1 MTEQPPLSLYI
12 HLPWCVQKCPY
23 CDFNS
28 HKAGNQPPRQRYVN
42 ALITDLER
50 AAAAADGRPLSSVFL
65 GGGTPSLFTPAEIS
79 EVLEA
84 VERHVGF
91 AAGAEI
97 TMEANPGAVERGS
110 FAGYRSAGVNRVS
123 IGAQSFNADLLK
135 RLGRIHGPEEIVAAH
150 RDASEAGF
158 DSINLDLM
166 FALPGQTLALAAA
179 DLEQALALETAHL
192 SYYQLTL
199 EPNTV
204 FHSRPPEDLPGD
216 ELAWDIQEA
225 GHERLVRAGFERYE
239 ISAFA
244 RKGYRSVH
252 NLNYWRFGDYLAIGA
267 GAHGKYTTSDGAIFR
282 YEKPR
287 HPLSYMESMESGQ
300 VPPASSQVGQE
311 DLSFEFMLNILRLP
325 EGFSAD
331 EFEGRTGLSIGV
343 LQPRLTM
350 AVEKGL
356 LEPRTDAEWRPTEL
370 GLRFLNDLQGLFLP

>member
-1 MTEQPPLSLYI
+1 
-12 HLPWCVQKCPY
+12 VQKCPY

-28 HKAGNQPPRQRYVN
+28 HKAGNQPPRQRYIN
-42 ALITDLER
+42 ALIADLER
-50 AAAAADGRPLSSVFL
+50 AAVHADGRGLSSVFL
-65 GGGTPSLFTPAEIS
+65 GGGTPSLFKPAEIG
-79 EVLEA
+79 EVLAA
-84 VERHVGF
+84 VERQVGF
-91 AAGAEI
+91 MAGAEI

-123 IGAQSFNADLLK
+123 IGAQSFNAELLK

-166 FALPGQTLALAAA
+166 FALPGQDLALAAA

-204 FHSRPPEDLPGD
+204 FHSRPPEDLPSD

-244 RKGYRSVH
+244 RQGYRSVH

-267 GAHGKYTTSDGAIFR
+267 GAHGKYTTAGGDVFR

-287 HPLSYMESMESGQ
+287 HPLSYMDSMESGQ
-300 VPPASSQVGQE
+300 VPAPNQVGEE
-311 DLSFEFMLNILRLP
+311 DIGFEFMLNVLRLP

-331 EFEGRTGLSIGV
+331 EFEGRTGLPIGH
-343 LQPRLTM
+343 LQPRLTQ
-350 AVEKGL
+350 AIEKGL
-356 LEPRTDAEWRPTEL
+356 LEPRTDAKWRPTEL